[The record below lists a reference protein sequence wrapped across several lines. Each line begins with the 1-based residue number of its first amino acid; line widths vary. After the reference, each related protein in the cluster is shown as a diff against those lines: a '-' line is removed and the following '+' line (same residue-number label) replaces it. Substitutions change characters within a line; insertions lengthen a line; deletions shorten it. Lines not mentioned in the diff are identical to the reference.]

1 MKKVYII
8 TFCISVLSIFS
19 VSIILLMLMLP
30 QQTQVSEVSV
40 KEYEGI
46 KLEEFKFENSKELN
60 ETNLIKDYSIT
71 MDDINNYKKNDLY
84 NSGNSDPFSPSASA
98 ENLQT
103 GTNTQNNTT
112 TSNLDTGT
120 TSNNDTSN
128 TTTSAAT
135 IQKTTNSNGGV
146 ENPSSTNK

>member
-46 KLEEFKFENSKELN
+46 KLEEFKFEKTKDLQ
-60 ETNLIKDYSIT
+60 ETNLVKDYSIT
-71 MDDINNYKKNDLY
+71 MDDINNYKNNDLY
-84 NSGNSDPFSPSASA
+84 DSGNSDPFSPSASA
-98 ENLQT
+98 DNSQT

-112 TSNLDTGT
+112 TPNVNTGT
-120 TSNNDTSN
+120 TSNNGTTT

-135 IQKTTNSNGGV
+135 TQKITNSNGGV

>member
-30 QQTQVSEVSV
+30 QQTQVSEVNV

-46 KLEEFKFENSKELN
+46 KLEEFKFEKTKELQ
-60 ETNLIKDYSIT
+60 ETNLVKDYSIT
-71 MDDINNYKKNDLY
+71 MDDISSFKNNDQY
-84 NSGNSDPFSPSASA
+84 NSGNSDPFSPSASEDSA
-98 ENLQT
+98 ST
-103 GTNTQNNTT
+103 GTTGNTGTTGTTGSTSTTGNTGT
-112 TSNLDTGT
+112 TGT
-120 TSNNDTSN
+120 TSTA
-128 TTTSAAT
+128 TT
-135 IQKTTNSNGGV
+135 QKITNSNGGV